1 MSATGGD
8 PRTAAA
14 MAEDESVLERPTAA
28 PDTVVAWGDAPD
40 QVADV
45 RHGGARAAQRPLLAI
60 VHGGFWRPRYDRTHT
75 GPMAAAL
82 AAAGWTVA
90 SIEYRRIPGDPDA
103 SVADVRSALPA
114 LTALIEGHDGDV
126 VAIGHSAGGHL
137 VLLAA
142 AVPPTPRLRGVLAL
156 APVADLRLAQ
166 QLHLGDGAVAAFLG
180 ADAAARTDLD
190 PLRSPTPRIAATILQ
205 GDEDATVPPAVA
217 QSYRRA
223 HPPVRLRVLRDCG
236 HYAVI
241 DPLSA
246 AWAAVV
252 EEIEALAA
260 R

>member
-1 MSATGGD
+1 M
-8 PRTAAA
+8 
-14 MAEDESVLERPTAA
+14 EDESVLERPAA
-28 PDTVVAWGDAPD
+28 PPDAVVAWGDAPD

-45 RHGGARAAQRPLLAI
+45 RHGGARAATRPLLAI
-60 VHGGFWRPRYDRTHT
+60 VHGGFWRPRYDRAHT

-90 SIEYRRIPGDPDA
+90 SLEYRRLPGDPDA
-103 SVADVRSALPA
+103 TVADVRAGLAAMP
-114 LTALIEGHDGDV
+114 ALIEGHAGDV

-142 AVPPTPRLRGVLAL
+142 AHPPTPRLRGALAL

-180 ADAAARTDLD
+180 AEADARADLD
-190 PLRSPTPRIAATILQ
+190 PLRSPTPRIATTILQ

-217 QSYRRA
+217 QSYARV
-223 HPPVRLRVLRDCG
+223 HPPARLRLLRDCG

-252 EEIEALAA
+252 EEVEALAA